1 MQSGLIPE
9 ALRVRAMR
17 LSNKGFTLLEL
28 IITTGILLIVVSGLM
43 VTFVYCL
50 LLNESNNNLVIAA
63 NDAQAVL
70 EEIKGLSY
78 NQIQGR
84 VGGYSRVF
92 TNLSDEAVTFPGA
105 DFGASIIK
113 ITVNISWTERQ
124 RLRNFGLS
132 TRIAP

>member
-1 MQSGLIPE
+1 MK
-9 ALRVRAMR
+9 

-28 IITTGILLIVVSGLM
+28 MITTGILLVVVSGLL

-70 EEIKGLSY
+70 EEVKGLSY
-78 NQIQGR
+78 NQIQGY
-84 VGGYSRVF
+84 VSSFNSGKF
-92 TNLSDEAVTFPGA
+92 THLSDETVSFPNPVFSAG
-105 DFGASIIK
+105 ITE
-113 ITVNISWTERQ
+113 ITVNVSWTERQ
-124 RLRNFGLS
+124 RARDFGLS